1 MLENMTPNQRLIFAV
16 VLSFVFFVGYTSIF
30 PPDQTMLEEQ
40 NKQATENVTLKET
53 EAPTA
58 TTAAATSAQPA
69 QSAAVQDETGHAV
82 RSDETVAKN
91 VSNTLVTIE
100 AEHFTMK
107 IDTLG
112 RIASKILKDDKF
124 NNEDGGHAELVST
137 IGAKPLYIR
146 FADAELNK
154 AAAST
159 PYTTDVTSAALAEG
173 QNVTMTL
180 TQQLPGITVTKKIT
194 FYSDG
199 HYDINIATSE
209 EKRYFVYLGQRP
221 QVSDQMM
228 TVMGAMVY
236 DADDITHI
244 FEDGDVEGRTTFT
257 DVKLASAFD
266 QYFASIFFGL
276 DRDIT
281 VMVERDR
288 DDNPIVYF
296 DAPKEV
302 AFNGYIGPKDY
313 KVLESID
320 TVLVNA
326 IEYGWFTWAAA
337 PLFTLLMWLHGIFG
351 NWGWAIVALTI
362 IIRFI
367 LFPLTHKG
375 MMGMQKI
382 KEIAPKVK
390 ELQTKYKGD
399 PQRMN
404 AAVMELYKKH
414 NANPLGGCLP
424 LLLQIP
430 VFFAIYRV
438 LLNAVELQGAE
449 WIFWIND
456 LSRMDPYIILPL
468 LMGASMYYQQKM
480 TPNTFTD
487 PMQEKIFKF
496 LPIIFTF
503 FFITFPSGLV
513 LYWFVN
519 NLFSI
524 GQQVMVNKQF
534 AAAKA
539 ARHEQHLAEKS
550 HGKD

>member
-1 MLENMTPNQRLIFAV
+1 MLENMSSNQRLILAIA
-16 VLSFVFFVGYTSIF
+16 LSFVFFVGYTTIF
-30 PPDQTMLEEQ
+30 PPEQ
-40 NKQATENVTLKET
+40 PEVKTEATEQVALKEGT
-53 EAPTA
+53 STAASPAA
-58 TTAAATSAQPA
+58 TTVTVEA
-69 QSAAVQDETGHAV
+69 DTGHVV

-91 VSNTLVTIE
+91 ISNTLVTIE
-100 AEHFTMK
+100 SDTFTMK

-112 RIASKILKDDKF
+112 RIASKVLKDAKF
-124 NNEDGGHAELVST
+124 NNADDKPAEMISS

-146 FADAELNK
+146 FADEALNK
-154 AAAST
+154 TAASV
-159 PYTTDVTSAALAEG
+159 PYTTDVTSATLTEG
-173 QNVTMTL
+173 GQVNVTL
-180 TQQLPGITVTKKIT
+180 TQTLPELTVTKKLT

-199 HYDINIATSE
+199 HYDVAIDTSV
-209 EKRYFVYLGQRP
+209 EKRHFVYLGQRP

-236 DADDITHI
+236 DAEEINHV

-257 DVKLASAFD
+257 GVQLTSAFD
-266 QYFASIFFGL
+266 QYFATMFYGL
-276 DRDIT
+276 ENTIS

-288 DDNPIVYF
+288 DDNPVVYF
-296 DAPKEV
+296 DAPQHV
-302 AFNGYIGPKDY
+302 SFNGYLGPKDHR
-313 KVLESID
+313 VLDSID
-320 TVLVNA
+320 PVLVNA
-326 IEYGWFTWAAA
+326 IEYGWFTFVAA
-337 PLFTLLMWLHGIFG
+337 PIFKVLLWLHGIFG

-362 IIRFI
+362 LIRI
-367 LFPLTHKG
+367 LLYPITHKG

-382 KEIAPKVK
+382 KEVAPKVK
-390 ELQTKYKGD
+390 ELQAKYKGD

-414 NANPLGGCLP
+414 GANPLGGCLP

-449 WIFWIND
+449 WILWIND
-456 LSRMDPYIILPL
+456 LSRMDPYMILPV

-480 TPNTFTD
+480 TPNSFTD

-503 FFITFPSGLV
+503 FFVTFPAGLV
-513 LYWFVN
+513 LYWLVN
-519 NLFSI
+519 NMFSI
-524 GQQVMVNKQF
+524 AQQYMVNKQF
-534 AAAKA
+534 EAAKA
-539 ARHEQHLAEKS
+539 ARHDQHLAEKS